1 MNIKVKKN
9 KTNKTYIFYYISIL
23 LLIITVFSC
32 QIKYVSTK
40 RVLNTFNNNIENIN
54 MDEVFNLIK
63 NNSNLEKSAKEL
75 QKLNLNEK
83 AIENLYK
90 NISKTISSN
99 INNKDKTQDIND
111 FNYDE
116 ILKNT
121 VKFNA
126 VSEISNTITDLI
138 NELNNN
144 ETNKNKDFLNQL
156 KIYLKNVKSSANK
169 IKQDSFDINNY
180 QKYLSDIA
188 DLINYEV
195 EYLKSS
201 EANNDVL
208 KIINLEDFK
217 KLSKIIQKQNKN
229 QTENFEDATKIFDF
243 VKNLFVNE
251 SNFNNVKDYNSN
263 NNSTTSYEHS
273 NANNSNNKQFQYV
286 DYSIKPDNANDFFTN
301 NDSNNSDSNLNIEEE
316 NKKPSK
322 IIGIS
327 VFMLIL
333 AVILL
338 VIVLLIIFIYV
349 AKKRVNSTSIEDYHR
364 ADLNSS
370 DYNIKTQT

>member
-63 NNSNLEKSAKEL
+63 NNSNFEKSAKEL